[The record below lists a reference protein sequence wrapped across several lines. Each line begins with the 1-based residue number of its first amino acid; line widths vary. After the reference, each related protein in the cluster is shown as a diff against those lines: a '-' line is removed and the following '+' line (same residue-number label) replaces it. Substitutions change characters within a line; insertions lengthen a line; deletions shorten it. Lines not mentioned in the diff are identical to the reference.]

1 MDDVAGHYSRLA
13 PSYDRL
19 WSVDEDFVEDTA
31 AAIVTALDLGAG
43 DRFVDLGGG
52 TGLHAAAI
60 AARVGFTH
68 PPLVVDPS
76 PDLLAQVPAGLL
88 RTREADAAGF
98 ARRPEPF
105 DKLLMKEMIHHLGP
119 EERRRSWRSWPRP
132 SPPAAGCWWSCCRGG
147 STIRCSLRRW
157 SASRRCSPTP
167 VRWPP
172 SWPPPASR

>member
-31 AAIVTALDLGAG
+31 AAIVTALDLGAD
-43 DRFVDLGGG
+43 DRLVDLGGG

-60 AARVGFTH
+60 AARVGFPH

-76 PDLLAQVPAGLL
+76 PDLLARVPAGLL
-88 RTREADAAGF
+88 RAREADAAGF

-105 DKLLMKEMIHHLGP
+105 DKLLMKEMIHHLGA
-119 EERRRSWRSWPRP
+119 EERSEVLAELATASPRR
-132 SPPAAGCWWSCCRGG
+132 PAAPSHR
-147 STIRCSLRRW
+147 LA

-167 VRWPP
+167 
-172 SWPPPASR
+172 